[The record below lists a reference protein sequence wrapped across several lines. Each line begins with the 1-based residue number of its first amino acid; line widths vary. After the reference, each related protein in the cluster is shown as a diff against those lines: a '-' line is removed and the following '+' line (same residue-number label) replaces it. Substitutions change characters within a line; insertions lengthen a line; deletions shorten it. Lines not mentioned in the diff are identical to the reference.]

1 MGAIPSKD
9 NMPSA
14 KFISPKN
21 GDTVD
26 ANTAFN
32 ISMNVANFAT
42 GAFVNAASNYYS
54 APQQLN
60 KQGQIIG
67 HSHVVVEAISS
78 LVQTTPTD
86 PKTFAFFKGLNAAA
100 VDGVM
105 TAEVTAG
112 LPAGSYRLSSINSA
126 ANHQPVLV
134 PVAQRG
140 ALDDTVYVSIII
152 FILLSESSYQLT
164 QHLQFNVKA
173 GAAAGTGA
181 AAGAAAAGTGA
192 AGTGAAGTGAAGT
205 GASSTG
211 AAGADASTPATSA
224 PATATGKSNKLQA
237 VRY

>member
-173 GAAAGTGA
+173 GAAAG
-181 AAGAAAAGTGA
+181 AAAAGTGA
-192 AGTGAAGTGAAGT
+192 AGTSAAGTGAAGT